1 LTIYFTAGAGFAGQ
15 PIVAWPNWYGDPF
28 VLQFTQLVSAAAIVI
43 RRAAAISLAR
53 AAATYTPS
61 SYQDAV
67 RVRDLVGNALEAVID
82 EAGDLF
88 DDRSY
93 EALTALRVAVIEDLK
108 ARGGDLAQ
116 IVNRGFGGLQPALV
130 LAYRLYRDATRADE
144 VLARN
149 DCAHPGFLPAQLE
162 LLAA

>member
-1 LTIYFTAGAGFAGQ
+1 
-15 PIVAWPNWYGDPF
+15 
-28 VLQFTQLVSAAAIVI
+28 
-43 RRAAAISLAR
+43 
-53 AAATYTPS
+53 
-61 SYQDAV
+61 V